1 MLTET
6 IICGFGGQGVLF
18 SGKLLANAA
27 LMEGKELSWLPSYG
41 PEMRGG
47 TCNCSVCISDDPI
60 GSPLV
65 TAPDIVIAMN
75 GPSFDK
81 FEPMVKPGGIVFADS
96 SIIDRK
102 STRDDITVYYIPSTE
117 MAKENGL
124 TGMANIIILGKVI
137 RECSDKFFGIDYDKI
152 VSVFEKIIP
161 PKKAAMIEKN
171 TTAFKL
177 GYDYE
182 K

>member
-1 MLTET
+1 MNEE
-6 IICGFGGQGVLF
+6 IIIAGFGGQGVLSMGKILAY
-18 SGKLLANAA
+18 SG
-27 LMEGKELSWLPSYG
+27 LMQGLEVSWMPSYG

-137 RECSDKFFGIDYDKI
+137 RECSDRFLGIDYDKI
-152 VSVFEKIIP
+152 VSVFAKIIP

-171 TTAFKL
+171 TNAFKL
-177 GYDYE
+177 GYEYD

>member
-18 SGKLLANAA
+18 TGKLLAYAA
-27 LMEGKELSWLPSYG
+27 LYQGKELSWIPSYG

-47 TCNCSVCISDDPI
+47 TCNCSVCLSDEPI

-65 TAPDIVIAMN
+65 NAPDVLIAMN
-75 GPSFDK
+75 APSFDK
-81 FEPMVKPGGIVFADS
+81 FESTVKPGGVIFADS

-102 STRDDITVYYIPSTE
+102 SVRDDVTCFYIPSTE
-117 MAKENGL
+117 LAKENGL
-124 TGMANIIILGKVI
+124 EGMANIIILGKVI
-137 RECSDKFFGIDYDKI
+137 RECSEKLVGINYDMI
-152 VSVFEKIIP
+152 VSAFEKIIP
-161 PKKAAMIEKN
+161 PKRAALIEKN
-171 TTAFKL
+171 VNAFKI

-182 K
+182 

>member
-1 MLTET
+1 
-6 IICGFGGQGVLF
+6 
-18 SGKLLANAA
+18 
-27 LMEGKELSWLPSYG
+27 
-41 PEMRGG
+41 
-47 TCNCSVCISDDPI
+47 
-60 GSPLV
+60 
-65 TAPDIVIAMN
+65 
-75 GPSFDK
+75 
-81 FEPMVKPGGIVFADS
+81 MVKPGGIVFADS

-124 TGMANIIILGKVI
+124 TGMANIIILGKAI
-137 RECSDKFFGIDYDKI
+137 KECSERFLGIDNDKI
-152 VSVFEKIIP
+152 NAVFEKIIP